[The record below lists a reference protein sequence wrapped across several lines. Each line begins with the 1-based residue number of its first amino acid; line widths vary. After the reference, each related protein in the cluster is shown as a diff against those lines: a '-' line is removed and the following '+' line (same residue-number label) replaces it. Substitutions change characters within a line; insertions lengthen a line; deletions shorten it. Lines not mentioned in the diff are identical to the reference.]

1 MSKKRPSSEQVA
13 SLIATPL
20 FRRDQRN
27 RENGDGAATPST
39 DPITSTP
46 MRMDVDRIRRYD
58 HDPRRNRNSKYA
70 EIKASILAAGDQEDP
85 LESPLVVTKRPGD
98 PDPRYM
104 VSAGGNTRLCI
115 LQELWKETGNERF
128 KQTWVIFKPWDS
140 ECRALLSHL
149 KENDLRGDL
158 IFIDR
163 ALAIRNVRDL
173 IQEELQIDGE
183 LPLREFSDALRK
195 RGYQVSKTL
204 LGWYNYAVDV
214 LYSLIPTALDSGMG
228 RPQVERLRGL
238 HNAFRDVCQAF
249 GLGDDVD
256 GVFAAVVSRND
267 QIDIDL
273 DHIRRELESEI
284 SVSADCDIGRASL
297 ALGAALDGG
306 EILVPDNDTEDDLDF
321 LDATADDSGSLDG
334 YGYAGNTD
342 EASTQENSD
351 DTENDDGHE
360 LLSFGIDD
368 DLPGQPSTTTS
379 QDEHRAS
386 VAETPA
392 SSPVSESS
400 SRSTV
405 ASETTPDLADLR
417 AHAWDLAAV
426 IAADAGLSEPLSL
439 PESGFGFVVLPEP
452 ADGHAACV
460 WWQLASLAGQH
471 PNQTA
476 LADHLPPDWVDH
488 VPTFNPFHLGSELY
502 LRWSDTQWRTFTE
515 LVARIRSIH
524 SVTEGA
530 PWTC

>member
-20 FRRDQRN
+20 FRRDQK
-27 RENGDGAATPST
+27 NGSGAATPST

-46 MRMDVDRIRRYD
+46 MRMDVDQIRRYD

-115 LQELWKETGNERF
+115 LQELWQESGNERF
-128 KQTWVIFKPWDS
+128 KQTWVIFKPWGS
-140 ECRALLSHL
+140 ECRTLLSHL

-163 ALAIRNVRDL
+163 ALAIRNVRELILEERNQKDATLSLRVFSDL
-173 IQEELQIDGE
+173 
-183 LPLREFSDALRK
+183 LREEGYPVSTALL
-195 RGYQVSKTL
+195 S
-204 LGWYNYAVDV
+204 WYNYAVDV
-214 LYSLIPTALDSGMG
+214 LYSLIPAALDNGMG

-256 GVFAAVVSRND
+256 GVFATVLSRND
-267 QIDIDL
+267 QSDVDL

-321 LDATADDSGSLDG
+321 LDATTGTGSLDDS
-334 YGYAGNTD
+334 GYAGNAG
-342 EASTQENSD
+342 EALTQESSD
-351 DTENDDGHE
+351 DTEDDDGPG
-360 LLSFGIDD
+360 LLSFGTED
-368 DLPGQPSTTTS
+368 DLPGQAPTTTS

-392 SSPVSESS
+392 SSSLSESS

-417 AHAWDLAAV
+417 THAWDLAAA
-426 IAADAGLSEPLSL
+426 IAAGAGLSEPLSL
-439 PESGFGFVVLPEP
+439 PESGFGFVLLPEP
-452 ADGHAACV
+452 VDGHAACV
-460 WWQLASLAGQH
+460 WWQLANLAGQH
-471 PNQTA
+471 PNQAA

-488 VPTFNPFHLGSELY
+488 VPTFNPFHLASELY
-502 LRWSDTQWRTFTE
+502 LRWSDTQWHVFTK
-515 LVARIRSIH
+515 LVALVRSIH
-524 SVTEGA
+524 SVTEGE
-530 PWTC
+530 PWIS

>member
-20 FRRDQRN
+20 FRRDQK
-27 RENGDGAATPST
+27 NGSGAATPST

-46 MRMDVDRIRRYD
+46 MRMDVDQIRRYD

-140 ECRALLSHL
+140 ECRTLLSHL

-163 ALAIRNVRDL
+163 ALAIRHVREL
-173 IQEELQIDGE
+173 IQEEREKERLSQRE
-183 LPLREFSDALRK
+183 LVEALDS
-195 RGYQVSKTL
+195 RGYRVSQSL
-204 LGWYNYAVDV
+204 IVWYDYAIDV
-214 LYSLIPTALDSGMG
+214 LHPLIPTALDNGMG
-228 RPQVERLRGL
+228 RHQVERLRGL

-249 GLGDDVD
+249 GLGDDVE
-256 GVFAAVVSRND
+256 GLFAAVVSRND

-321 LDATADDSGSLDG
+321 LDATTGSGSLDDS
-334 YGYAGNTD
+334 GYAGNAG
-342 EASTQENSD
+342 EALTQESSD
-351 DTENDDGHE
+351 DTEDDDGPG
-360 LLSFGIDD
+360 LLSFGTED
-368 DLPGQPSTTTS
+368 DLPGQAPTTTS
-379 QDEHRAS
+379 QDEDR
-386 VAETPA
+386 VPVTETPA
-392 SSPVSESS
+392 SSSVSVTSS
-400 SRSTV
+400 SPTGDSAAT
-405 ASETTPDLADLR
+405 DLADLR
-417 AHAWDLAAV
+417 AQAWDLAAA
-426 IAADAGLSEPLSL
+426 IAADANLSEPLSL
-439 PESGFGFVVLPEP
+439 PESGFGFAVLPEP

-460 WWQLASLAGQH
+460 WWQLANLAGQH

-476 LADHLPPDWVDH
+476 LADHLPPDWLDH
-488 VPTFNPFHLGSELY
+488 VPTFNPFHLASELY
-502 LRWSDTQWRTFTE
+502 LHWSDAQWQAFTK
-515 LVARIRSIH
+515 LVVLVRSIH
-524 SVTEGA
+524 TVTEGA
-530 PWTC
+530 PWIS

>member
-27 RENGDGAATPST
+27 RENGDGVATPST

-46 MRMDVDRIRRYD
+46 MRMDVDQIRRYD

-140 ECRALLSHL
+140 ECRTLLSHL

-163 ALAIRNVRDL
+163 ALAIRNVREL
-173 IQEELQIDGE
+173 ILEEQDREKLSQ
-183 LPLREFSDALRK
+183 REFAEVLDSQ
-195 RGYQVSKTL
+195 GYRVSQSL
-204 LGWYNYAVDV
+204 IVWYDYAVDV
-214 LYSLIPTALDSGMG
+214 LYPLLPSALDNGMG

-249 GLGDDVD
+249 GLGEDIE
-256 GVFAAVVSRND
+256 GLFGAVVSRND
-267 QIDIDL
+267 QSDIDL

-306 EILVPDNDTEDDLDF
+306 EILVPNNDAEDDLDF
-321 LDATADDSGSLDG
+321 LDATAGSGNLDD
-334 YGYAGNTD
+334 YGYADNAG

-351 DTENDDGHE
+351 DTESDDGHE
-360 LLSFGIDD
+360 RLSFGVDD
-368 DLPGQPSTTTS
+368 DLPGQAPTTTS
-379 QDEHRAS
+379 QDEDR
-386 VAETPA
+386 VPVTETPA
-392 SSPVSESS
+392 SSSVSESS

-417 AHAWDLAAV
+417 SQAWDLAAA
-426 IAADAGLSEPLSL
+426 IAAEAGLSEPLSL
-439 PESGFGFVVLPEP
+439 PESGFGFVLLPEP

-460 WWQLASLAGQH
+460 WWQLANLAGQH
-471 PNQTA
+471 PNQAA
-476 LADHLPPDWVDH
+476 LADHLPPDWLDH
-488 VPTFNPFHLGSELY
+488 VPTFNPFHLASELY
-502 LRWSDTQWRTFTE
+502 LHWSDAQWRAFTK
-515 LVARIRSIH
+515 LVALIRSIH
-524 SVTEGA
+524 SVTEGD
-530 PWTC
+530 PWIS

>member
-1 MSKKRPSSEQVA
+1 MSKKRPSSEHVV

-20 FRRDQRN
+20 FRRDQRDQEN
-27 RENGDGAATPST
+27 RGGAATPST

-46 MRMDVDRIRRYD
+46 MRMDVDQIRRYD

-140 ECRALLSHL
+140 ECRTLLSHL

-158 IFIDR
+158 VFIDR
-163 ALAIRNVRDL
+163 AMAIRNVRDL
-173 IQEELQIDGE
+173 IQEELEKDSLSQRE
-183 LPLREFSDALRK
+183 LVEELK
-195 RGYQVSKTL
+195 QRGYQVGKTTL
-204 LGWYNYAVDV
+204 VWYDYAVDV
-214 LYSLIPTALDSGMG
+214 LYSLIPAALDSGMG

-249 GLGDDVD
+249 GLGEDVE
-256 GVFAAVVSRND
+256 GLFAAVVSRND

-273 DHIRRELESEI
+273 DQIRRDLESEI

-321 LDATADDSGSLDG
+321 LDATAGSGSLDD
-334 YGYAGNTD
+334 YGYAGNAG
-342 EASTQENSD
+342 EAPTQENSD
-351 DTENDDGHE
+351 DTESDDGHA
-360 LLSFGIDD
+360 LLSFGVDD
-368 DLPGQPSTTTS
+368 DLPGQAPTTTS
-379 QDEHRAS
+379 QDEDR
-386 VAETPA
+386 VPVTETPSSSSVSITS
-392 SSPVSESS
+392 SSPTEESAA
-400 SRSTV
+400 T
-405 ASETTPDLADLR
+405 DLADLR
-417 AHAWDLAAV
+417 AQAWDLAAA
-426 IAADAGLSEPLSL
+426 IAADANLSEPLSL
-439 PESGFGFVVLPEP
+439 PESGFGFAVLPEP

-460 WWQLASLAGQH
+460 WWQLANLAGQH

-488 VPTFNPFHLGSELY
+488 VPTFNPFHLASELY
-502 LRWSDTQWRTFTE
+502 LRWSDTQWHVFTK
-515 LVARIRSIH
+515 LVALVRSIH
-524 SVTEGA
+524 SVTEGE
-530 PWTC
+530 PWIS

>member
-20 FRRDQRN
+20 FRRDQKS
-27 RENGDGAATPST
+27 GGSTAAPST
-39 DPITSTP
+39 DPITSAP
-46 MRMDVDRIRRYD
+46 MRMDVDQIRRYD

-140 ECRALLSHL
+140 ECRTLLSHL

-173 IQEELQIDGE
+173 ILEERDQKDATLSLRVFSD
-183 LPLREFSDALRK
+183 LLREQGYAVSTALL
-195 RGYQVSKTL
+195 S
-204 LGWYNYAVDV
+204 WYNYAIDV
-214 LYSLIPTALDSGMG
+214 LYPLLPTALDSGMG
-228 RPQVERLRGL
+228 RHQVERLRGL
-238 HNAFRDVCQAF
+238 HNGFRDVCQAF
-249 GLGDDVD
+249 GLGDDVE
-256 GVFAAVVSRND
+256 GLFAAVVSRND

-321 LDATADDSGSLDG
+321 LDATTGSGSLDD
-334 YGYAGNTD
+334 YGYADNAG

-351 DTENDDGHE
+351 DTEDDGLE
-360 LLSFGIDD
+360 LLSFGAED
-368 DLPGQPSTTTS
+368 DLPGQAPTTTS
-379 QDEHRAS
+379 QDEDR
-386 VAETPA
+386 VPVTETPVSSSVSVTS
-392 SSPVSESS
+392 SSPTGESAA
-400 SRSTV
+400 T
-405 ASETTPDLADLR
+405 DLADLR
-417 AHAWDLAAV
+417 AQAWDLAAA
-426 IAADAGLSEPLSL
+426 IAADANLSEPLSL
-439 PESGFGFVVLPEP
+439 PESGFGFAVLPEP
-452 ADGHAACV
+452 ADGHAACI
-460 WWQLASLAGQH
+460 WWQLANLAGQH

-476 LADHLPPDWVDH
+476 LADHLPPDWLDH
-488 VPTFNPFHLGSELY
+488 VPTFNPFHLASELY
-502 LRWSDTQWRTFTE
+502 LHWSDTQWRAFTK
-515 LVARIRSIH
+515 LVALIRSIH

-530 PWTC
+530 PWIS

>member
-27 RENGDGAATPST
+27 RENGDGVATPST
-39 DPITSTP
+39 APITSTP
-46 MRMDVDRIRRYD
+46 MRMDVDQIRRYD

-140 ECRALLSHL
+140 ECRTLLSHL

-173 IQEELQIDGE
+173 IQEELEKDSLSQRE
-183 LPLREFSDALRK
+183 LVEELK
-195 RGYQVSKTL
+195 QRGYQVGKTTL
-204 LGWYNYAVDV
+204 VWYDYAVDV
-214 LYSLIPTALDSGMG
+214 LYSLIPAALDSGMG

-249 GLGDDVD
+249 GLGEDVE
-256 GVFAAVVSRND
+256 GLFAAVVSRND

-273 DHIRRELESEI
+273 DQIRRDLESEI

-321 LDATADDSGSLDG
+321 LDATAGSGSLDD
-334 YGYAGNTD
+334 YGYAGNAG
-342 EASTQENSD
+342 EAPTQENSD
-351 DTENDDGHE
+351 DTERDDGHA
-360 LLSFGIDD
+360 LLSFGVDD
-368 DLPGQPSTTTS
+368 DLPGQAPTTTS
-379 QDEHRAS
+379 QDEDR
-386 VAETPA
+386 VPVTETPSSSSVSIPS
-392 SSPVSESS
+392 SSPTEESAA
-400 SRSTV
+400 T
-405 ASETTPDLADLR
+405 DLADLR
-417 AHAWDLAAV
+417 AQAWDLAAA
-426 IAADAGLSEPLSL
+426 IAADANLSEPLSL
-439 PESGFGFVVLPEP
+439 PESGFGFAVLPEP

-460 WWQLASLAGQH
+460 WWQLANLAGQH

-476 LADHLPPDWVDH
+476 LADHLPPDWVNH
-488 VPTFNPFHLGSELY
+488 VPTFNPFHLASELY
-502 LRWSDTQWRTFTE
+502 LRWSDTQWHVFTK
-515 LVARIRSIH
+515 LVALVRSIH
-524 SVTEGA
+524 SVTEGE
-530 PWTC
+530 PWIS